1 MIIHIKIILKYDFR
15 REALLRAFCF
25 AALRW
30 VLNLLGQSYFC
41 SSSGH
46 ILSILNFRVSLE
58 SEFFTLL
65 MVHRNF
71 RFFKNCRFFAG
82 FSLKLSVAS
91 DLIRRVLMIS
101 ELFFIVQ
108 EVPVAAPGLIR
119 RLLMIS
125 ELFYIVQEDLEAA
138 SGLFKSHSV
147 L

>member
-1 MIIHIKIILKYDFR
+1 MVHTDFR
-15 REALLRAFCF
+15 YL
-25 AALRW
+25 
-30 VLNLLGQSYFC
+30 
-41 SSSGH
+41 
-46 ILSILNFRVSLE
+46 
-58 SEFFTLL
+58 
-65 MVHRNF
+65 
-71 RFFKNCRFFAG
+71 KNYRFFAG

-138 SGLFKSHSV
+138 SGLFKNHSV
-147 L
+147 V